1 MSFLFV
7 AANHRKMYQKA
18 QLKRQYQKVL
28 KQEGMT
34 TDAAADQAPAKGAK
48 RSHNSD
54 DDESDD
60 EPAASPP
67 HKSGKAERS
76 AKPDPFREAKLTA
89 GVKRQEVANAK
100 AEKAAS
106 LHAKEE
112 RLQERKR
119 KHALLSQRTR
129 TGQPVMKNQIF
140 NLLEKIKSG

>member
-1 MSFLFV
+1 
-7 AANHRKMYQKA
+7 MYQKA

-34 TDAAADQAPAKGAK
+34 TDAADQRPAQVAK
-48 RSHNSD
+48 RSHDSD
-54 DDESDD
+54 DDDSDD
-60 EPAASPP
+60 APAASAP

-76 AKPDPFREAKLTA
+76 AKPDPFRDAKLKA
-89 GVKRQEVANAK
+89 DAKRQEAASAK
-100 AEKAAS
+100 AEKAAN
-106 LHAKEE
+106 LQAKEE
-112 RLQERKR
+112 RVQERKR